1 MRQSCQKYFLILFL
15 IVPLSANAL
24 WKGWPT
30 PQAESLRFNPGNSN
44 YLYVIANVPK
54 NFDSNGARRIAY
66 ESIDSGQTFQEIS
79 LSSIPPNYTITNV
92 CNTIQ
97 YALGPDAASAKSQLL
112 WRSNDGGI
120 TWHKTKYKE
129 YIDQLQT
136 EHIQRVMQSLNNKLP
151 TKHHHYY
158 VLFLILSF
166 GYFIIMLFYAK
177 RIGWYRLIIS
187 LLKSGLLIV
196 LFLIVIFWF
205 DKLRHILVRIP
216 PEMITF
222 PVRIFINIAM
232 RPIALIIGFFTF
244 CFTLPAT
251 IDILRYRNGKWNPQ
265 DNLKIII
272 WEGIAIVLWIFIGH
286 TFIQSMTLTI

>member
-15 IVPLSANAL
+15 IIPLSANAL

-97 YALGPDAASAKSQLL
+97 YALGPGAASAKSQLL

-151 TKHHHYY
+151 TKYHHYFQF
-158 VLFLILSF
+158 VLYLNHF
-166 GYFIIMLFYAK
+166 K
-177 RIGWYRLIIS
+177 
-187 LLKSGLLIV
+187 K
-196 LFLIVIFWF
+196 
-205 DKLRHILVRIP
+205 
-216 PEMITF
+216 
-222 PVRIFINIAM
+222 
-232 RPIALIIGFFTF
+232 
-244 CFTLPAT
+244 
-251 IDILRYRNGKWNPQ
+251 
-265 DNLKIII
+265 
-272 WEGIAIVLWIFIGH
+272 
-286 TFIQSMTLTI
+286 